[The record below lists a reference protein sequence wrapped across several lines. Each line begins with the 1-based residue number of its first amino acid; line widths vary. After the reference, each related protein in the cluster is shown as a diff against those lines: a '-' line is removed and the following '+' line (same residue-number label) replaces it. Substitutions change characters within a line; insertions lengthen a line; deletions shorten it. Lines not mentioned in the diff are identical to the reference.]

1 MSQNWS
7 TIISTSDCN
16 DCNDSVWLFSTSVPL
31 SMFVCSILILKS
43 SFGLN
48 RAARTVGGISLFW
61 GLKSLHREPGA
72 QSEHISTKKCE
83 DVIP

>member
-1 MSQNWS
+1 MTVTVMTQSGS
-7 TIISTSDCN
+7 SPHLS
-16 DCNDSVWLFSTSVPL
+16 L
-31 SMFVCSILILKS
+31 SMFVCSIPISKS

-72 QSEHISTKKCE
+72 QSEHISTKKSE